1 MAATFTALLDILHV
15 GKAIIQEVSRYN
27 FAVDIGIAEILRS
40 RCMYSTSALVIAST
54 ELETEQIMDDVLLA
68 IIEFQK
74 VISDLEER
82 FNNFEENQLHFVCA
96 TNGGNGGRGR
106 PRLVIPQEHLE
117 RLRSLGFFWTNIAK
131 MLGVS
136 ERTIRRRRETF
147 DMPSTGQAFSQI
159 DDDEIDRKI
168 QGILQTSPNSG
179 ERMTMGW
186 FRGQGLHVQH
196 GQIRNSM
203 WRVDPIGRELRRR
216 TITKRRVYSVPTP
229 NALW

>member
-1 MAATFTALLDILHV
+1 MAQEQPRTQGFCRKSPGYEVGARIELCWRKKILLWRISGV
-15 GKAIIQEVSRYN
+15 RITWNAPW
-27 FAVDIGIAEILRS
+27 
-40 RCMYSTSALVIAST
+40 IASR
-54 ELETEQIMDDVLLA
+54 ELETEQQIMDDVLLA

-106 PRLVIPQEHLE
+106 PRLVIPQEQLE
-117 RLRSLGFFWTNIAK
+117 GLRSLGFSWTNIAK

-168 QGILQTSPNSG
+168 QGILQTSPDSG
-179 ERMTMGW
+179 ERMIMGW
-186 FRGQGLHVQH
+186 FRGQGVTCATLA
-196 GQIRNSM
+196 N
-203 WRVDPIGRELRRR
+203 
-216 TITKRRVYSVPTP
+216 
-229 NALW
+229 